1 MDAYEVVKNRYNQG
15 MDLERSILQEFLASE
30 DMPDVNTPEAR
41 EIFATDQLLQLES
54 GWFLRDFSRFFSIFR
69 RLQGRYNPTTSSP
82 RHLSAA
88 NNGGPFFDYRSFENT
103 SHDGISITEEQPANI
118 FNQRQQT
125 GFGTDSP
132 ENDFSPLNLSNE
144 NRSSQL
150 NNLSG
155 GSQHLHHSD
164 NLRMNQYNNLS
175 LE

>member
-1 MDAYEVVKNRYNQG
+1 
-15 MDLERSILQEFLASE
+15 
-30 DMPDVNTPEAR
+30 MPDVNTPEAR

-54 GWFLRDFSRFFSIFR
+54 GWFLRDFSRFFFSIFR

-132 ENDFSPLNLSNE
+132 ENASNLSNE

-155 GSQHLHHSD
+155 GSQHLHHID